1 MIITICA
8 SVDFTPTIIKVKK
21 ELEDFG
27 WKVNT
32 PFFTEK
38 IINGELS
45 YEEFVEIKNTKGDIE
60 LREAESTDMIKRYW
74 DFIKSSDAILIIN
87 MEKKGIANYI
97 GGSVLMEMGFA
108 YGHEKKIYLYNP
120 IPEKSERIHYLDEI
134 LDMHPIVIN
143 GDLSKIE

>member
-21 ELEDFG
+21 ELEKRG
-27 WKVNT
+27 WTVNI

-38 IINGELS
+38 IIKGDLS
-45 YEEFVEIKNTKGDIE
+45 FEEFLEIKNNKGDIE
-60 LREAESTDMIKRYW
+60 LREAEATDMIKRYW
-74 DFIKSSDAILIIN
+74 DFIKASDAILVIN
-87 MEKKGIANYI
+87 MEKKGIINYI

-108 YGHEKKIYLYNP
+108 YGHGKKIYLYNS

-134 LDMHPIVIN
+134 MDMHPIVIN